1 MKETAKKMEQKKKKN
16 ILFVLICALIR
27 LFYRKPEF
35 VGTENLPGEPCV
47 IVGNHTQMNGP
58 IISELYF
65 PGKNSIW
72 CAGQMMHWGEVA
84 DYAFTDFWSFKPK
97 IFHPFFRL
105 LSWIITPLAVLIFNN
120 ASTVPVYHDTR
131 LITTFR
137 RSIEL
142 LQEGRSMIIFPE
154 WNKRYNNIL
163 YDFQDKFVD
172 LARFYYKKYGVALSF
187 VPMYLAPR
195 LSRIFYGEPVRF
207 DPAAPIA
214 DERARICE
222 VLMDRIT
229 DMAVAQ
235 PEHVVVPYP
244 NIPKRRYPHNIP
256 LEVYVNE
263 KADI

>member
-1 MKETAKKMEQKKKKN
+1 MKEKKQKN
-16 ILFVLICALIR
+16 ILYLFICAMIR
-27 LFYRKPEF
+27 LFYRKPCFE
-35 VGTENLPGEPCV
+35 GTENIPDEPCV
-47 IVGNHTQMNGP
+47 FVGNHTQMNGP

-65 PGKNSIW
+65 PGNNYIW
-72 CAGQMMHWGEVA
+72 CAGQMMHWKEVA

-172 LARFYYKKYGVALSF
+172 LARFYYRKTKQALLF
-187 VPMYLAPR
+187 VPVYNAPK
-195 LSRIFYGEPVRF
+195 LHKTLIGKPVRF
-207 DPAAPIA
+207 DPAAPIES
-214 DERARICE
+214 ERERICKA
-222 VLMDRIT
+222 MKDAIT
-229 DMAVAQ
+229 EMAASLS
-235 PEHVVVPYP
+235 EHTVIPYRNISKRLYP
-244 NIPKRRYPHNIP
+244 KNIPI
-256 LEVYVNE
+256 EVYTDE
-263 KADI
+263 EAGS

>member
-1 MKETAKKMEQKKKKN
+1 MKEKKQKN
-16 ILFVLICALIR
+16 ILYLFICAMIR
-27 LFYRKPEF
+27 LFYRKPCFE
-35 VGTENLPGEPCV
+35 GTENIPDEPCV

-65 PGKNSIW
+65 PGNNYIW
-72 CAGQMMHWGEVA
+72 CAGQMMHWKEVA
-84 DYAFTDFWSFKPK
+84 EYAFTDFWSFKPK

-172 LARFYYKKYGVALSF
+172 LARFYYRKTKQALLF
-187 VPMYLAPR
+187 VPVYNAPK
-195 LSRIFYGEPVRF
+195 LHKTVIGKPVRF
-207 DPAAPIA
+207 DPGAPIEQ
-214 DERARICE
+214 ERERICRA
-222 VLMDRIT
+222 MKDTIT
-229 DMAVAQ
+229 EMAASL
-235 PEHVVVPYP
+235 PEHTVIPYR
-244 NIPKRRYPHNIP
+244 NIPKRLYPKNIP
-256 LEVYVNE
+256 IEVYTDE
-263 KADI
+263 EAGS

>member
-1 MKETAKKMEQKKKKN
+1 MEGKKKHN
-16 ILFVLICALIR
+16 ILYLIICALIR
-27 LFYRKPEF
+27 LFYREPTF
-35 VGTENLPGEPCV
+35 VGTENLPEEPCV

-65 PGKNSIW
+65 PGKKSIW

-172 LARFYYKKYGVALSF
+172 LARFYYRKTKQALLF
-187 VPMYLAPR
+187 VPVYNAPK
-195 LSRIFYGEPVRF
+195 LHKTVIGKPVRF
-207 DPAAPIA
+207 DPGAPIES
-214 DERARICE
+214 ERERICKA
-222 VLMDRIT
+222 MKDAIT
-229 DMAVAQ
+229 EMAASL
-235 PEHVVVPYP
+235 PEHTVIPYR
-244 NIPKRRYPHNIP
+244 NIPKRLYPKNIP
-256 LEVYVNE
+256 IEVYTDE
-263 KADI
+263 EAGS

>member
-1 MKETAKKMEQKKKKN
+1 MKEKKQKN
-16 ILFVLICALIR
+16 ILYLFICAMIR
-27 LFYRKPEF
+27 LFYRKPCFE
-35 VGTENLPGEPCV
+35 GTENIPDEPCV

-65 PGKNSIW
+65 PGNNYIW
-72 CAGQMMHWGEVA
+72 CAGQMMHWKEVA
-84 DYAFTDFWSFKPK
+84 EYAFTDFWSFKPK

-172 LARFYYKKYGVALSF
+172 LARFYYRKTKQALLF
-187 VPMYLAPR
+187 VPVYNAPK
-195 LSRIFYGEPVRF
+195 LHKTVIGKPVRF
-207 DPAAPIA
+207 DPDAPIEH
-214 DERARICE
+214 ERERICKA
-222 VLMDRIT
+222 MKDAIT
-229 DMAVAQ
+229 EMAASL
-235 PEHVVVPYP
+235 PEHTVIPYR
-244 NIPKRRYPHNIP
+244 NIPKRLYPKNIP
-256 LEVYVNE
+256 IEVYTDE
-263 KADI
+263 EAGS

>member
-1 MKETAKKMEQKKKKN
+1 MKEKKQKN
-16 ILFVLICALIR
+16 ILYLFICAMIR
-27 LFYRKPEF
+27 LFYRKPCFE
-35 VGTENLPGEPCV
+35 GTENIPDEPCV
-47 IVGNHTQMNGP
+47 FVGNHTQMNGP

-84 DYAFTDFWSFKPK
+84 EYAFTDFWSFKPK

-172 LARFYYKKYGVALSF
+172 LARFYYRKTKQALLF
-187 VPMYLAPR
+187 VPVYNAPK
-195 LSRIFYGEPVRF
+195 LHKTVIGKPVRF
-207 DPAAPIA
+207 DPGAPIEF
-214 DERARICE
+214 ERERICKA
-222 VLMDRIT
+222 MKDAIT
-229 DMAVAQ
+229 EMAASL
-235 PEHVVVPYP
+235 PEHTVIPYR
-244 NIPKRRYPHNIP
+244 NIPKRLYPKNIP
-256 LEVYVNE
+256 IEVYTDE
-263 KADI
+263 EAGS

>member
-1 MKETAKKMEQKKKKN
+1 MKEKKQKN
-16 ILFVLICALIR
+16 ILYLFICAMIR
-27 LFYRKPEF
+27 LFYRKPRFE
-35 VGTENLPGEPCV
+35 GTENIPDEPCV

-65 PGKNSIW
+65 PGNNYIW
-72 CAGQMMHWGEVA
+72 CAGQMMHWKEVA
-84 DYAFTDFWSFKPK
+84 EYAFTDFWSFKPK

-172 LARFYYKKYGVALSF
+172 LARFYYRKTKQALLF
-187 VPMYLAPR
+187 VPVYNAPK
-195 LSRIFYGEPVRF
+195 LHKTVIGKPVRF
-207 DPAAPIA
+207 DPDAPIES
-214 DERARICE
+214 ERERICKA
-222 VLMDRIT
+222 MKDAIT
-229 DMAVAQ
+229 EMAASL
-235 PEHVVVPYP
+235 PEHTVIPYR
-244 NIPKRRYPHNIP
+244 NIPKRLYPKNIP
-256 LEVYVNE
+256 IEVYTDE
-263 KADI
+263 EAGS

>member
-1 MKETAKKMEQKKKKN
+1 MEK
-16 ILFVLICALIR
+16 LHA
-27 LFYRKPEF
+27 
-35 VGTENLPGEPCV
+35 G
-47 IVGNHTQMNGP
+47 
-58 IISELYF
+58 
-65 PGKNSIW
+65 NSI
-72 CAGQMMHWGEVA
+72 V
-84 DYAFTDFWSFKPK
+84 
-97 IFHPFFRL
+97 
-105 LSWIITPLAVLIFNN
+105 
-120 ASTVPVYHDTR
+120 
-131 LITTFR
+131 
-137 RSIEL
+137 
-142 LQEGRSMIIFPE
+142 IFPE
-154 WNKRYNNIL
+154 CYDEHNNIVHG
-163 YDFQDKFVD
+163 FQDKFVD

>member
-1 MKETAKKMEQKKKKN
+1 MEGKKKHN
-16 ILFVLICALIR
+16 ILYLIICALIR
-27 LFYRKPEF
+27 LFYREPTF
-35 VGTENLPGEPCV
+35 VGTENLPDEPCV

-65 PGKNSIW
+65 PGNNYIW
-72 CAGQMMHWGEVA
+72 CAGQMMHWKEVA
-84 DYAFTDFWSFKPK
+84 EYAFTDFWSFKPK

-172 LARFYYKKYGVALSF
+172 LARFYYRKTKQALLF
-187 VPMYLAPR
+187 VPVYNAPK
-195 LSRIFYGEPVRF
+195 LHKTVIGKPVRF
-207 DPAAPIA
+207 DPDAPIES
-214 DERARICE
+214 ERERICKA
-222 VLMDRIT
+222 MKDAIT
-229 DMAVAQ
+229 EMAASL
-235 PEHVVVPYP
+235 PEHTVIPYR
-244 NIPKRRYPHNIP
+244 NIPKRLYPKNIP
-256 LEVYVNE
+256 IEVYTDE
-263 KADI
+263 EAGS